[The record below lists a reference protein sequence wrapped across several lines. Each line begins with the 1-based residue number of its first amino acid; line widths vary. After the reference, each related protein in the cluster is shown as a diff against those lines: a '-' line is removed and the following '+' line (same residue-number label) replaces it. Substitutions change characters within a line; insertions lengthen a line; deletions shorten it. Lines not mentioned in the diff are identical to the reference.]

1 VTFNPFAV
9 KTWHAWGAL
18 ATLAFAPAA
27 LASHCAVSS
36 GSVIFGHYDT
46 LSPVPTDATATLQ
59 VNCDQP
65 LPYAIKLS
73 GGVNSGGSPL
83 RRQMRSGDGRD
94 PLYYNL
100 FLDPGLSSIWGD
112 GSGAT
117 AIYMGSGQAQNSI
130 VVYGRV
136 PALQGVGPGVYTDT
150 VTITV
155 EW

>member
-1 VTFNPFAV
+1 VTFSPRAG
-9 KTWHAWGAL
+9 KAWPTWIAL
-18 ATLAFAPAA
+18 AALVFAPAA
-27 LASHCAVSS
+27 LASSCAISS
-36 GSVIFGHYDT
+36 GSVIFGNYDT

-65 LPYAIKLS
+65 LPYAIKL
-73 GGVNSGGSPL
+73 GAGINSGGSPL

-117 AIYMGSGQAQNSI
+117 AIYMGSGQPQNSI
-130 VVYGRV
+130 IVYGRV
-136 PALQGVGPGVYTDT
+136 PALQGVGPGIYTDT